1 MNNRL
6 YFIDLYDIYGN
17 ILTEK
22 QQNYF
27 EDYYFNNYSL
37 GEISENY
44 NISRNAVFKNIKDSE
59 NKLLNL
65 ENNLKIYEKNKRIK
79 ELIKGSLV
87 EQQILDI
94 IEE

>member
-1 MNNRL
+1 MDNRL
-6 YFIDLYDIYGN
+6 YFIDLYDIYGS

-22 QQNYF
+22 QQSYF

-44 NISRNAVFKNIKDSE
+44 EVSRNAVFKNIKDSE
-59 NKLLNL
+59 NKLIYF
-65 ENNLKIYEKNKRIK
+65 EENLKVYEKNKKMK
-79 ELIKGSLV
+79 EIIKGSSIEKEL
-87 EQQILDI
+87 LDI

>member
-1 MNNRL
+1 MDNRL
-6 YFIDLYDIYGN
+6 YLIDLYDIYGS

-22 QQNYF
+22 QQCYF

-44 NISRNAVFKNIKDSE
+44 EVSRNAVFKNIKDSE
-59 NKLLNL
+59 SKLINL
-65 ENNLKIYEKNKRIK
+65 EETLKVYDKNKRIK
-79 ELIKGSLV
+79 KIIEGSNI
-87 EQQILDI
+87 EKQILDI

>member
-1 MNNRL
+1 MDNRL
-6 YFIDLYDIYGN
+6 YLIDLYDIYGS

-22 QQNYF
+22 QQCYF

-44 NISRNAVFKNIKDSE
+44 EVSRNAVFKNIKDSE
-59 NKLLNL
+59 SKLISL
-65 ENNLKIYEKNKRIK
+65 EETLKVYDKNKRIK
-79 ELIKGSLV
+79 KIIEGSNI
-87 EQQILDI
+87 EKKILDI

>member
-1 MNNRL
+1 MDNRL
-6 YFIDLYDIYGN
+6 YFIDLYDIYGS

-22 QQNYF
+22 QQCYF

-44 NISRNAVFKNIKDSE
+44 QVSRNAVFKNIKDSE
-59 NKLLNL
+59 NKLLYL
-65 ENNLKIYEKNKRIK
+65 EDNLKIDEKSKKIK
-79 ELIKGSLV
+79 KIIKGSNL
-87 EQQILDI
+87 EKELLDI

>member
-59 NKLLNL
+59 NKFPNA
-65 ENNLKIYEKNKRIK
+65 ET
-79 ELIKGSLV
+79 
-87 EQQILDI
+87 
-94 IEE
+94 

>member
-1 MNNRL
+1 MDNRL
-6 YFIDLYDIYGN
+6 YLIDLYDIYGT

-22 QQNYF
+22 QQSYF

-44 NISRNAVFKNIKDSE
+44 EVSRNAVFKNIKDSE
-59 NKLLNL
+59 AKLISLEETLKVYDKNRRIKKIIEGTNL
-65 ENNLKIYEKNKRIK
+65 EK
-79 ELIKGSLV
+79 
-87 EQQILDI
+87 QILDI

>member
-1 MNNRL
+1 MDNRL
-6 YFIDLYDIYGN
+6 YLIDLYDIYGS

-22 QQNYF
+22 QQRYF

-44 NISRNAVFKNIKDSE
+44 EVSRNAIFKNIKDSE
-59 NKLLNL
+59 AKLLNL
-65 ENNLKIYEKNKRIK
+65 EDNLKIYDKNKRIK
-79 ELIKGSLV
+79 KIMEGNPLEK
-87 EQQILDI
+87 QILDI

>member
-1 MNNRL
+1 MDNRL
-6 YFIDLYDIYGN
+6 HFIDLYDIYGS

-22 QQNYF
+22 KQCYF

-44 NISRNAVFKNIKDSE
+44 QVSRNAVFKNIKDSE
-59 NKLLNL
+59 NKLLYL
-65 ENNLKIYEKNKRIK
+65 EDNLKIDEKSKRIK
-79 ELIKGSLV
+79 KIIKGSNL
-87 EQQILDI
+87 EKELLEI